1 MAEGFE
7 VMGFWKTLSEST
19 TGSTVNLAMI
29 SREPTQRILTLTERS
44 VQIPQRNEWQLR
56 NKNITCVRAILIMVV
71 LCEDPVP

>member
-44 VQIPQRNEWQLR
+44 VQIPQRNKWQLR